1 MASKLLYNG
10 DLNLYQPI
18 SEDGVFVYQ
27 KALAFRGA
35 ISNSLSQSA
44 DPKEDRFEDYLAIPR
59 FSQDFQHA
67 DWFIPFESQREDGEY
82 EIVPWK
88 QASKDEKEKA
98 LEELNKQNKK

>member
-18 SEDGVFVYQ
+18 SEDAVFVYQ

-44 DPKEDRFEDYLAIPR
+44 DPKEDRFEDYLAIPLHR
-59 FSQDFQHA
+59 QQRYLRLLQH
-67 DWFIPFESQREDGEY
+67 
-82 EIVPWK
+82 
-88 QASKDEKEKA
+88 
-98 LEELNKQNKK
+98 